1 MGEFFALVCGLV
13 WSLAVI
19 LFRKSGQVVPPLAL
33 NLFRVVVSSI
43 AFLITLAVLQQPLL
57 RNAPL
62 QDYLLLSLSGLIAIA
77 LSDTLFHHSLNRVG
91 AGINAI
97 VDTLYSPLVVVFAFF
112 LLGERF
118 HLRQIGG
125 MVLII
130 GGVLATT
137 RVQPPP
143 GMTRR
148 QLLVGIA
155 FGVAAMIS
163 LSLGIVIAKPVLE
176 HADVLWAT
184 AVRQLAALLGLIPMV
199 LVQMKRREVLE
210 VFRPQR
216 TWRFTLPGTL
226 LGSYVALILWIAGM
240 KYTQTG
246 TAAILNQTS
255 TIFILIMASLLLKEP
270 FSRRKFGAAL
280 LTIAG
285 IVLVIWPA

>member
-1 MGEFFALVCGLV
+1 MGEFFALACGLV
-13 WSLAVI
+13 WSLAVV
-19 LFRKSGQVVPPLAL
+19 LFRKSGQIVPPLAL

-43 AFLITLAVLQQPLL
+43 AFVVTLAVLRQPLL
-57 RNAPL
+57 RDAPL
-62 QDYLLLSLSGLIAIA
+62 QDYLLLTLSGLVAIA

-97 VDTLYSPLVVVFAFF
+97 VDTLYSPLVVLFAFA
-112 LLGERF
+112 LIGERIQ
-118 HLRQIGG
+118 LRQIGG

-130 GGVLATT
+130 SGVLVTT
-137 RVQPPP
+137 RIQPPP
-143 GMTRR
+143 GLTRR

-155 FGVAAMIS
+155 FGVGAMIS

-184 AVRQLAALLGLIPMV
+184 TIRQLAALLGLIPMV
-199 LVQMKRREVLE
+199 LFQINRRELLG

-216 TWRFTLPGTL
+216 AWRFTMPGTL
-226 LGSYVALILWIAGM
+226 LGSYVALTLWIAGM

-280 LTIAG
+280 LTVAG
-285 IVLVIWPA
+285 ILLVIWPI